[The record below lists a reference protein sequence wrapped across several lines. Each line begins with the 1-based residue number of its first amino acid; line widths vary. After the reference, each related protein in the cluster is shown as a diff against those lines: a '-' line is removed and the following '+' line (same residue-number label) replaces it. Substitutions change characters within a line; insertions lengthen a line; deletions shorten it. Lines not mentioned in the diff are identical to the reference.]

1 MATEKRLDLIDRK
14 NLIKAVEKKQFAI
27 GDNTHPYEAIR
38 IQGKYFREVVEGALT
53 VDAVEVVHGRWKNV
67 KETEIYSPDN
77 RCTFTHTGQT
87 CSVCNVRIGFIGAKF
102 YLYDGYC
109 PNCGA
114 KMDMEVD
121 K

>member
-1 MATEKRLDLIDRK
+1 MMATEKRLDLIDRK

-53 VDAVEVVHGRWKNV
+53 GDAVEVVHGRWIG
-67 KETEIYSPDN
+67 KEEKLWNMEY
-77 RCTFTHTGQT
+77 HVVT
-87 CSVCNVRIGFIGAKF
+87 CWECSECGVFGHYTQN
-102 YLYDGYC
+102 YC

-114 KMDMEVD
+114 KMDGGEVNE
-121 K
+121 

>member
-14 NLIKAVEKKQFAI
+14 NLIKAVEKKQFAS

-53 VDAVEVVHGRWKNV
+53 VDAVEVVHGEWRYCNYG
-67 KETEIYSPDN
+67 TEDFNELQEAYPTAD
-77 RCTFTHTGQT
+77 
-87 CSVCNVRIGFIGAKF
+87 FICGR
-102 YLYDGYC
+102 DGDSYEEMMFIVEW
-109 PNCGA
+109 A
-114 KMDMEVD
+114 RKR